1 MPKKRRSPRRKPKR
15 KVSRRKQAAE
25 RLSLSD
31 GTRRQIS
38 GFVQLTLAVIAFL
51 VISGKAGMMG
61 EGVNTVLTFFFGSAS
76 ILLPIVLVI
85 SGLFLLFRDDGYL
98 EFRSAVGLTLCLV
111 AALGL
116 IHIQAP
122 FEEIGIRRAELGG
135 AIGFMV
141 SFPLLAFS
149 SIPVA
154 YVVLSALFMVGLL
167 ITFEVGPAGILQ
179 FAKSVLKKSEEEEEE
194 VPKGKRRVSADEE
207 VDVIERGMRKGEEE
221 SGKCK
226 KTKKQEDMN
235 IVRPVFDSNGS
246 SKKKKR
252 DKVSATVMKE
262 KARIAQEDESGEMG
276 EDTHFDDW
284 EFPSLDC
291 LDSGVSKVMVSDEM
305 LQKQA
310 RMIEEKL
317 KEFDVEVKVREAH
330 PGPTVTQ
337 FALEPAEGV
346 KLSRIAN
353 LKSDLALALAAPSL
367 RIEAPIPGKS
377 LVGIEMPNAKRT
389 TVHLRE
395 LLESPEFRQTE
406 SPLSLPFGRDVSGRA
421 IVHDLAE
428 MPHLLIAGATGSG
441 KSVCMNTFLLSL
453 LYQNAPHELK
463 FILIDP
469 KRVELSLYSGIPHL
483 LTPVITESEK
493 ALKALR
499 WAVAEMGRR
508 LAKFSEAGARNLQ
521 EYNEKQSDD
530 HNHLPRIVVVVD
542 ELADLMMRQFRRDTE
557 LMVTRIAQIARAT
570 GIHLIIATQRPS
582 VDVITGIIKA
592 NIPSR
597 IAFRT
602 VSSIDSRTII
612 DQIGSEDLLGKGDM
626 LYTMAHTP
634 MPVRVQGVLVNSK
647 EVERVI
653 NQVKIAGGGKITA
666 QINMGHDRGTGFATA
681 GRDSSAM
688 GGDDNDGSAMGDDG
702 TAPPVIISGGS
713 GMGDDDDDDGI
724 DLDADDDG
732 GDDLTFEAIELVKR
746 TGKASAS
753 MLQRHLKVGY
763 ARAARILDIL
773 EEKGVVGPV
782 DGAKARKVYVE

>member
-1 MPKKRRSPRRKPKR
+1 
-15 KVSRRKQAAE
+15 
-25 RLSLSD
+25 
-31 GTRRQIS
+31 
-38 GFVQLTLAVIAFL
+38 
-51 VISGKAGMMG
+51 
-61 EGVNTVLTFFFGSAS
+61 
-76 ILLPIVLVI
+76 
-85 SGLFLLFRDDGYL
+85 
-98 EFRSAVGLTLCLV
+98 
-111 AALGL
+111 
-116 IHIQAP
+116 
-122 FEEIGIRRAELGG
+122 
-135 AIGFMV
+135 
-141 SFPLLAFS
+141 
-149 SIPVA
+149 
-154 YVVLSALFMVGLL
+154 
-167 ITFEVGPAGILQ
+167 
-179 FAKSVLKKSEEEEEE
+179 
-194 VPKGKRRVSADEE
+194 
-207 VDVIERGMRKGEEE
+207 
-221 SGKCK
+221 
-226 KTKKQEDMN
+226 
-235 IVRPVFDSNGS
+235 
-246 SKKKKR
+246 
-252 DKVSATVMKE
+252 
-262 KARIAQEDESGEMG
+262 
-276 EDTHFDDW
+276 
-284 EFPSLDC
+284 
-291 LDSGVSKVMVSDEM
+291 MVSDEM

-463 FILIDP
+463 FILVDP
-469 KRVELSLYSGIPHL
+469 KRVELTLYSGIPHL

-508 LAKFSEAGARNLQ
+508 LARFSEAGARNLQ
-521 EYNEKQSDD
+521 EFNEKQEDETK
-530 HNHLPRIVVVVD
+530 HLPRVIIVVD

-557 LMVTRIAQIARAT
+557 LMITRIAQIARAT

-602 VSSIDSRTII
+602 VSSIDSRTIL

-634 MPVRVQGVLVNSK
+634 MPVRVQGILVNSK

-666 QINMGHDRGTGFATA
+666 QINMGGSRGTGFATA
-681 GRDSSAM
+681 GRDSSVM
-688 GGDDNDGSAMGDDG
+688 GDDDGSSMGDDG
-702 TAPPVIISGGS
+702 TAPPVIISGGAS
-713 GMGDDDDDDGI
+713 GGSMGDDDDDQDGI

-732 GDDLTFEAIELVKR
+732 GDDLTFEAMELVRR